1 MEKSSIKQL
10 LMASNFYI
18 LNKHLV
24 KTLGIETAFFLT
36 ALVEADEI
44 LADKNGWFYQTIP
57 QIEKMTGLTKH
68 KQTNCINELLIL
80 GILLQEN
87 KGMPMKRYFKL
98 DYEKIAKLLSSHKK
112 DNSQED
118 REGDSKEEKN
128 QSAREGDILHQE
140 SKKIDSKEE
149 RDLTARE
156 EKNCHLGREKIDTNK
171 ELYINNLDKKL
182 KTTKLDN
189 IIGIESKSSSSSSF
203 ENSSSGEKERFYQ
216 IKSALENY
224 GLGVETC
231 RNIMELVK
239 NGRVNFERINSVL
252 GVAKEK
258 AWGEGAIYKAL
269 RDNWEIR
276 ERDEKVF
283 SEKELRKKLSSKV
296 NILLD
301 DYEKGRTNYEAMV
314 EEYLEFSLNPI
325 FSENLKVEYYEK
337 MRKAS
342 EEITSKIA

>member
-128 QSAREGDILHQE
+128 QSARE
-140 SKKIDSKEE
+140 
-149 RDLTARE
+149 
-156 EKNCHLGREKIDTNK
+156 EKNCHLGGEKIATNK

-203 ENSSSGEKERFYQ
+203 ENSSSGEKDSVYQ

-276 ERDEKVF
+276 GRGEKVF

-301 DYEKGRTNYEAMV
+301 DYEKGRTNYEDMI

>member
-128 QSAREGDILHQE
+128 QSARE
-140 SKKIDSKEE
+140 
-149 RDLTARE
+149 
-156 EKNCHLGREKIDTNK
+156 EKNCHLGGEKIDTNK

-203 ENSSSGEKERFYQ
+203 ENSSSGEKDSVYQ

-239 NGRVNFERINSVL
+239 NGRVNFERVNSVL

-276 ERDEKVF
+276 GRDEKVF

-301 DYEKGRTNYEAMV
+301 DYEKGRTNYEDMI
-314 EEYLEFSLNPI
+314 EEYLEFSLNSI

>member
-128 QSAREGDILHQE
+128 QSARE
-140 SKKIDSKEE
+140 
-149 RDLTARE
+149 
-156 EKNCHLGREKIDTNK
+156 EKNCHLGGEKIDTNK

-203 ENSSSGEKERFYQ
+203 ENSSSGEKDSVYQ

-224 GLGVETC
+224 RLGVETC

-258 AWGEGAIYKAL
+258 AWGEGTIYKAL

-276 ERDEKVF
+276 GRDEKVF

-301 DYEKGRTNYEAMV
+301 DYEKGRTNYEDMV

>member
-128 QSAREGDILHQE
+128 QSARE
-140 SKKIDSKEE
+140 
-149 RDLTARE
+149 

-189 IIGIESKSSSSSSF
+189 LVGIESKSSSSSSF
-203 ENSSSGEKERFYQ
+203 ENSSSGEKDSVYQ

-239 NGRVNFERINSVL
+239 NGRVNFERVNSVL

-276 ERDEKVF
+276 ERGEKVF

-301 DYEKGRTNYEAMV
+301 DYEKGRTNYEDMI

>member
-128 QSAREGDILHQE
+128 QSARE
-140 SKKIDSKEE
+140 
-149 RDLTARE
+149 
-156 EKNCHLGREKIDTNK
+156 EKNCHLGGKKIDTNK

-189 IIGIESKSSSSSSF
+189 IVGIESKSSSSSSF
-203 ENSSSGEKERFYQ
+203 ENSSSGEKDSVYQ

-231 RNIMELVK
+231 RNIMELLK

-276 ERDEKVF
+276 GRDEKVF

-301 DYEKGRTNYEAMV
+301 DYEKGRTNYEDMI

-342 EEITSKIA
+342 EEIISKIA

>member
-128 QSAREGDILHQE
+128 QSARE
-140 SKKIDSKEE
+140 
-149 RDLTARE
+149 
-156 EKNCHLGREKIDTNK
+156 EKNCHLGGEKIATNK

-189 IIGIESKSSSSSSF
+189 LVGIESKSSSSSSF
-203 ENSSSGEKERFYQ
+203 ENSFSEEKERFYQ

-276 ERDEKVF
+276 ERDKKVF

-314 EEYLEFSLNPI
+314 EEYLEFSLNSI

>member
-1 MEKSSIKQL
+1 MEKNSIKQL

-128 QSAREGDILHQE
+128 QSARE
-140 SKKIDSKEE
+140 
-149 RDLTARE
+149 
-156 EKNCHLGREKIDTNK
+156 EKNCHLGGEKIDTNK

-189 IIGIESKSSSSSSF
+189 IVGIESKSSSSSSF
-203 ENSSSGEKERFYQ
+203 ENSYSGEKDRFYQ

-276 ERDEKVF
+276 GRDEKVF

-301 DYEKGRTNYEAMV
+301 DYEKGRTNYEDMI

>member
-118 REGDSKEEKN
+118 REGDSKEE
-128 QSAREGDILHQE
+128 
-140 SKKIDSKEE
+140 

-189 IIGIESKSSSSSSF
+189 LVGIESKSSSSSSF
-203 ENSSSGEKERFYQ
+203 ENSSSGEKDSVYQ
-216 IKSALENY
+216 IKSTLENY

-231 RNIMELVK
+231 RNIMELLK

-276 ERDEKVF
+276 ERDKKVF

-301 DYEKGRTNYEAMV
+301 DYEKGRTNYEDMI
-314 EEYLEFSLNPI
+314 EEYLEFSLNSI

>member
-18 LNKHLV
+18 LNKYLV

-128 QSAREGDILHQE
+128 QSARE
-140 SKKIDSKEE
+140 
-149 RDLTARE
+149 
-156 EKNCHLGREKIDTNK
+156 EKNCHLGGEKIATNK

-203 ENSSSGEKERFYQ
+203 ENSSSGEKDSVYQ

-276 ERDEKVF
+276 ERGEKVF

-301 DYEKGRTNYEAMV
+301 DYEKGRTNYEDMI

>member
-128 QSAREGDILHQE
+128 QSARE
-140 SKKIDSKEE
+140 
-149 RDLTARE
+149 
-156 EKNCHLGREKIDTNK
+156 EKNCHLGGEKIATNK

-203 ENSSSGEKERFYQ
+203 ENSSSGEKDSVYQ

-301 DYEKGRTNYEAMV
+301 DYEKGRTNYEDMI

>member
-1 MEKSSIKQL
+1 MEKNSIKQL

-128 QSAREGDILHQE
+128 QSARE
-140 SKKIDSKEE
+140 
-149 RDLTARE
+149 

-189 IIGIESKSSSSSSF
+189 LVGIESKSSSSSSF
-203 ENSSSGEKERFYQ
+203 ENSFSEEKERFYQ

-276 ERDEKVF
+276 ERGEKVF

-301 DYEKGRTNYEAMV
+301 DYEKGRTNYEDMI

>member
-128 QSAREGDILHQE
+128 QSARE
-140 SKKIDSKEE
+140 
-149 RDLTARE
+149 

-189 IIGIESKSSSSSSF
+189 IVGIESKSSSSSSF
-203 ENSSSGEKERFYQ
+203 ENSSSGEKDSVYQ
-216 IKSALENY
+216 IKTALENY

-276 ERDEKVF
+276 ERGEKVF

-301 DYEKGRTNYEAMV
+301 DYEKGRTNYEDMI

>member
-128 QSAREGDILHQE
+128 QSARE
-140 SKKIDSKEE
+140 
-149 RDLTARE
+149 
-156 EKNCHLGREKIDTNK
+156 EKNCHLGGEKIATNK

-203 ENSSSGEKERFYQ
+203 ENSSSGEKDSVYQ

-276 ERDEKVF
+276 ERGEKVF

-301 DYEKGRTNYEAMV
+301 DYEKGRTNYEDMI

>member
-128 QSAREGDILHQE
+128 QSARE
-140 SKKIDSKEE
+140 
-149 RDLTARE
+149 
-156 EKNCHLGREKIDTNK
+156 EKNCHLGGKKIDTNK

-189 IIGIESKSSSSSSF
+189 LVGIESKSSSSSSF
-203 ENSSSGEKERFYQ
+203 ENSFSEEKERFYQ

-276 ERDEKVF
+276 GRDEKVF

>member
-1 MEKSSIKQL
+1 MEKNSIKQL

-112 DNSQED
+112 NNSQED

-128 QSAREGDILHQE
+128 QSARE
-140 SKKIDSKEE
+140 
-149 RDLTARE
+149 
-156 EKNCHLGREKIDTNK
+156 EKNCHLGGEKIATNK

-203 ENSSSGEKERFYQ
+203 ENSSSGEKDSVYQ

-276 ERDEKVF
+276 GRDEKVF

-301 DYEKGRTNYEAMV
+301 DYEKGRTNYEDMI
-314 EEYLEFSLNPI
+314 EEYLEFSLNSI

>member
-98 DYEKIAKLLSSHKK
+98 DYEKIAKLLSFHKK

-128 QSAREGDILHQE
+128 QSARE
-140 SKKIDSKEE
+140 
-149 RDLTARE
+149 
-156 EKNCHLGREKIDTNK
+156 EKNCHLGGEKIATNK

-189 IIGIESKSSSSSSF
+189 LVGIESKSSSSSSF
-203 ENSSSGEKERFYQ
+203 ENSFSEEKERFYQ

-239 NGRVNFERINSVL
+239 NGRVNFERVNSVL

-276 ERDEKVF
+276 GRDEKVF

-301 DYEKGRTNYEAMV
+301 DYEKGRTNYEDMI
-314 EEYLEFSLNPI
+314 EEYLEFSLNSI

>member
-98 DYEKIAKLLSSHKK
+98 DYEKIAKLLSFHKK

-128 QSAREGDILHQE
+128 QSARE
-140 SKKIDSKEE
+140 
-149 RDLTARE
+149 
-156 EKNCHLGREKIDTNK
+156 EKNCHLGGEKIATNK

-203 ENSSSGEKERFYQ
+203 ENSSSGEKDSVYQ

-276 ERDEKVF
+276 ERGEKVF

-301 DYEKGRTNYEAMV
+301 DYEKGRTNYEDMI
-314 EEYLEFSLNPI
+314 EEYLEFSLNSI

>member
-128 QSAREGDILHQE
+128 QSARE
-140 SKKIDSKEE
+140 
-149 RDLTARE
+149 
-156 EKNCHLGREKIDTNK
+156 EKNCHLGGEKIDTNK

-203 ENSSSGEKERFYQ
+203 ENSSSGEKDSVYQ

-224 GLGVETC
+224 RLGVETC

-258 AWGEGAIYKAL
+258 AWGEGTIYKAL

-276 ERDEKVF
+276 GRDEKVF

-301 DYEKGRTNYEAMV
+301 DYEKGRTNYEDMI

>member
-128 QSAREGDILHQE
+128 QSARE
-140 SKKIDSKEE
+140 
-149 RDLTARE
+149 
-156 EKNCHLGREKIDTNK
+156 EKNCHLGGEKIDTNK

-203 ENSSSGEKERFYQ
+203 ENSSSGEKDSVYQ

-224 GLGVETC
+224 RLGVETC

-276 ERDEKVF
+276 GRDEKVF

-301 DYEKGRTNYEAMV
+301 DYEKGRTNYEDMV

>member
-128 QSAREGDILHQE
+128 QSARE
-140 SKKIDSKEE
+140 
-149 RDLTARE
+149 
-156 EKNCHLGREKIDTNK
+156 EKNCHLGGEKIDTNK

-203 ENSSSGEKERFYQ
+203 ENSSSGEKDSVYQ

-231 RNIMELVK
+231 RNIMELLK

-276 ERDEKVF
+276 ERGEKVF

-301 DYEKGRTNYEAMV
+301 DYEKGRTNYEDMI
-314 EEYLEFSLNPI
+314 EEYLEFSLNSI

>member
-128 QSAREGDILHQE
+128 QSARE
-140 SKKIDSKEE
+140 
-149 RDLTARE
+149 

-203 ENSSSGEKERFYQ
+203 ENSYSGEKDSVYQ

-276 ERDEKVF
+276 ERGEKVF

-301 DYEKGRTNYEAMV
+301 DYEKGRTNYEDMI

>member
-128 QSAREGDILHQE
+128 QSARE
-140 SKKIDSKEE
+140 
-149 RDLTARE
+149 
-156 EKNCHLGREKIDTNK
+156 EKNCHLGGEKIDTNK

-203 ENSSSGEKERFYQ
+203 ENSSSGEKDSVYQ

-276 ERDEKVF
+276 GRDEKVF

-314 EEYLEFSLNPI
+314 EEYLEFSLNSI

>member
-10 LMASNFYI
+10 LMASNCYI

-24 KTLGIETAFFLT
+24 MTLGIETAFFLT

-98 DYEKIAKLLSSHKK
+98 DYEKIAKLLSFHKK

-128 QSAREGDILHQE
+128 QSARE
-140 SKKIDSKEE
+140 
-149 RDLTARE
+149 
-156 EKNCHLGREKIDTNK
+156 EKNCHLGGEKIATNK

-189 IIGIESKSSSSSSF
+189 LVGIESKSSSSSSF
-203 ENSSSGEKERFYQ
+203 ENSSSGEKDSVYQ

-231 RNIMELVK
+231 RNIMELLK

-276 ERDEKVF
+276 GRDEKVF

-301 DYEKGRTNYEAMV
+301 DYEKGRTNYEDMI

>member
-1 MEKSSIKQL
+1 MEKNSIKQL

-128 QSAREGDILHQE
+128 QSARE
-140 SKKIDSKEE
+140 
-149 RDLTARE
+149 
-156 EKNCHLGREKIDTNK
+156 EKNCHLGGEKIATNK

-276 ERDEKVF
+276 GRDEKVF

-301 DYEKGRTNYEAMV
+301 DYEKGRTNYEDMI
-314 EEYLEFSLNPI
+314 EEYLEFSLNSI

>member
-128 QSAREGDILHQE
+128 QSARE
-140 SKKIDSKEE
+140 
-149 RDLTARE
+149 
-156 EKNCHLGREKIDTNK
+156 EKNCHLGGEKIATNK

-276 ERDEKVF
+276 GRDEKVF

-301 DYEKGRTNYEAMV
+301 DYEKGRTNYEDMI

>member
-128 QSAREGDILHQE
+128 QSARE
-140 SKKIDSKEE
+140 
-149 RDLTARE
+149 
-156 EKNCHLGREKIDTNK
+156 EKNCHLGGEKIDTNK

-189 IIGIESKSSSSSSF
+189 IVGIESKSSSSSSF
-203 ENSSSGEKERFYQ
+203 ENSYSGEKDRFYQ

-276 ERDEKVF
+276 GRDEKVF

-301 DYEKGRTNYEAMV
+301 DYEKGRTNYEDMI
-314 EEYLEFSLNPI
+314 EEYLEFSLNSI

>member
-128 QSAREGDILHQE
+128 QSARE
-140 SKKIDSKEE
+140 
-149 RDLTARE
+149 

-189 IIGIESKSSSSSSF
+189 LVGIESKSSSSSSF
-203 ENSSSGEKERFYQ
+203 ENSFSEEKERFYQ

-301 DYEKGRTNYEAMV
+301 DYEKGRTNYEDMI
-314 EEYLEFSLNPI
+314 EEYLEFSLNSI

>member
-68 KQTNCINELLIL
+68 KQSNCINELLIL

-128 QSAREGDILHQE
+128 QSARE
-140 SKKIDSKEE
+140 
-149 RDLTARE
+149 
-156 EKNCHLGREKIDTNK
+156 EKNCHLGGEKIATNK

-203 ENSSSGEKERFYQ
+203 ENSSSGEKDSVYQ

-276 ERDEKVF
+276 GRDEKVF

-301 DYEKGRTNYEAMV
+301 DYEKGRTNYEDMI

>member
-1 MEKSSIKQL
+1 MEKNSIKQL

-128 QSAREGDILHQE
+128 QSARE
-140 SKKIDSKEE
+140 
-149 RDLTARE
+149 
-156 EKNCHLGREKIDTNK
+156 EKNCHLGGKKIDTNK

-189 IIGIESKSSSSSSF
+189 IVGIESKSSSSSSF
-203 ENSSSGEKERFYQ
+203 ENSSSGEKDSVYQ

-276 ERDEKVF
+276 GRDEKVF

-301 DYEKGRTNYEAMV
+301 DYEKGRTNYEDMI
-314 EEYLEFSLNPI
+314 EEYLEFSLNSI

-342 EEITSKIA
+342 GEITSKIA

>member
-128 QSAREGDILHQE
+128 QSARE
-140 SKKIDSKEE
+140 
-149 RDLTARE
+149 
-156 EKNCHLGREKIDTNK
+156 EKNCHLGGKKIDTNK

-189 IIGIESKSSSSSSF
+189 LVGIESKSSSSSSF
-203 ENSSSGEKERFYQ
+203 ENSSSGEKDSVYQ
-216 IKSALENY
+216 IKTALENY

-276 ERDEKVF
+276 ERGEKVF

>member
-1 MEKSSIKQL
+1 MEKNSIKQL

-128 QSAREGDILHQE
+128 QSARE
-140 SKKIDSKEE
+140 
-149 RDLTARE
+149 
-156 EKNCHLGREKIDTNK
+156 EKNCHLGGEKIATNK

-203 ENSSSGEKERFYQ
+203 ENSSSGEKDSVYQ

-276 ERDEKVF
+276 GRDEKVF

-301 DYEKGRTNYEAMV
+301 DYEKGRTNYEDMI

>member
-1 MEKSSIKQL
+1 MEKNSIKQL

-128 QSAREGDILHQE
+128 QSARE
-140 SKKIDSKEE
+140 
-149 RDLTARE
+149 
-156 EKNCHLGREKIDTNK
+156 EKNCHLGGEKIDTNK

-203 ENSSSGEKERFYQ
+203 ENSSSGEKDSVYQ

-276 ERDEKVF
+276 GRDEKVF

-301 DYEKGRTNYEAMV
+301 DYEKGRTNYEDMI

-342 EEITSKIA
+342 EEVTSKIA

>member
-128 QSAREGDILHQE
+128 QSARE
-140 SKKIDSKEE
+140 
-149 RDLTARE
+149 
-156 EKNCHLGREKIDTNK
+156 EKNCHLGGEKIATNK

-189 IIGIESKSSSSSSF
+189 IVGIESKSSSSSSF
-203 ENSSSGEKERFYQ
+203 ENSSSGEKDSVYQ
-216 IKSALENY
+216 IKTALENY

-276 ERDEKVF
+276 GRDEKVF

-301 DYEKGRTNYEAMV
+301 DYEKGRTNYEDMI
-314 EEYLEFSLNPI
+314 EEYLEFSLNSI

>member
-128 QSAREGDILHQE
+128 QSARE
-140 SKKIDSKEE
+140 
-149 RDLTARE
+149 
-156 EKNCHLGREKIDTNK
+156 EKNCHLGGEKIDTNK

-189 IIGIESKSSSSSSF
+189 IVGIESKSSSSSSF
-203 ENSSSGEKERFYQ
+203 ENSSSGEKDSVYQ

-224 GLGVETC
+224 RLGVETC

-276 ERDEKVF
+276 GRDEKVF

-301 DYEKGRTNYEAMV
+301 DYEKGRTNYEDMV

>member
-128 QSAREGDILHQE
+128 QSARE
-140 SKKIDSKEE
+140 
-149 RDLTARE
+149 
-156 EKNCHLGREKIDTNK
+156 EKNCHLGGEKIATNK

-203 ENSSSGEKERFYQ
+203 ENSSSGEKDSVYQ

-239 NGRVNFERINSVL
+239 NGRVNFERVNSVL

>member
-1 MEKSSIKQL
+1 MEKNSIKQL

-128 QSAREGDILHQE
+128 QSARE
-140 SKKIDSKEE
+140 
-149 RDLTARE
+149 
-156 EKNCHLGREKIDTNK
+156 EKNCHLGGEKIATNK

-203 ENSSSGEKERFYQ
+203 ENSSSGEKDSVYQ

-276 ERDEKVF
+276 GRDEKVF

-301 DYEKGRTNYEAMV
+301 DYEKGRTNYEDMI
-314 EEYLEFSLNPI
+314 EEYLDFSLNSI

>member
-68 KQTNCINELLIL
+68 KQSNCINELLIL

-128 QSAREGDILHQE
+128 QSARE
-140 SKKIDSKEE
+140 
-149 RDLTARE
+149 
-156 EKNCHLGREKIDTNK
+156 EKNCHLGGEKIVTNK

-203 ENSSSGEKERFYQ
+203 ENSSSGEKDSVYQ

-276 ERDEKVF
+276 GRGEKVF

-301 DYEKGRTNYEAMV
+301 DYEKGRTNYEDMI